1 MTDDRVGHAVLL
13 VLGGVGAGL
22 TGSMAG
28 LASLVSY
35 PALLAVGIPPVA
47 ANVTNTVA
55 LLSNTVGAAAASPR
69 ELSGQR
75 ARLARLAAL
84 AVVGG
89 LAGAVLLLVT
99 PPSAF
104 ERIVPALIATGS
116 VALLLRNPLR
126 RWADRRTSGRR
137 PAADGRPA
145 AGRLGL
151 PLAVAILLISVYGG
165 YFGAA
170 AGVLMLAALSLAA
183 TEPLA
188 VSNAVKNVTL
198 GAANL
203 AAAVLYAVLAPV
215 HWLAAAA
222 LAGGCLLGSWMGP
235 KLVRRLPERPLRVT
249 IALCGLALAA
259 YLY

>member
-1 MTDDRVGHAVLL
+1 VSASHAVLL
-13 VLGGVGAGL
+13 VLGGIGAGL

-28 LASLVSY
+28 LASLLSY

-55 LLSNTVGAAAASPR
+55 LLSNTVGSAAASRR
-69 ELSGQR
+69 ELSGQH

-89 LAGAVLLLVT
+89 LAGAVLLLLT
-99 PPSAF
+99 PASAF
-104 ERIVPALIATGS
+104 ERIVPALIAAGS
-116 VALLLRNPLR
+116 LALLLRDPLR
-126 RWADRRTSGRR
+126 RWADRRATDRR
-137 PAADGRPA
+137 ATD
-145 AGRLGL
+145 RLGL
-151 PLAVAILLISVYGG
+151 PLALAILLISVYGG

-170 AGVLMLAALSLAA
+170 AGGLMLAALSLAA
-183 TEPLA
+183 SEPLA

-203 AAAVLYAVLAPV
+203 AAGVLYAVLAPV
-215 HWLAAAA
+215 HWPAAAA
-222 LAGGCLLGSWMGP
+222 LAAGCLLGSWMGP
-235 KLVRRLPERPLRVT
+235 KLVRRLPERPLRVA
-249 IALCGLALAA
+249 IALCGLALAV

>member
-1 MTDDRVGHAVLL
+1 MSASHAVLL
-13 VLGGVGAGL
+13 VLGGIGAGL

-47 ANVTNTVA
+47 ANVTNTVG
-55 LLSNTVGAAAASPR
+55 SAAASRR
-69 ELSGQR
+69 ELSGQH

-89 LAGAVLLLVT
+89 LAGAVLLLLT
-99 PPSAF
+99 PASAF
-104 ERIVPALIATGS
+104 ERIVPALIAAGS
-116 VALLLRNPLR
+116 LALLLRDPLR
-126 RWADRRTSGRR
+126 RWADRRATDRR
-137 PAADGRPA
+137 ATD
-145 AGRLGL
+145 RLGL
-151 PLAVAILLISVYGG
+151 PLALAILLISVYGG

-183 TEPLA
+183 SEPLA

-203 AAAVLYAVLAPV
+203 AAGVLYAVLAPV
-215 HWLAAAA
+215 HWPAAAA
-222 LAGGCLLGSWMGP
+222 LAAGCLLGSWMGP
-235 KLVRRLPERPLRVT
+235 KLVRRLPERPLRVA
-249 IALCGLALAA
+249 IALCGLALAV